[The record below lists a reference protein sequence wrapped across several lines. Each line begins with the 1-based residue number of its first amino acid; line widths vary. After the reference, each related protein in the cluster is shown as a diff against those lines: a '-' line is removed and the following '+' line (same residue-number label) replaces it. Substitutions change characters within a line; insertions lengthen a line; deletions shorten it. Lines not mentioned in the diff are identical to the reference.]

1 MISAIAKPS
10 ASVPV
15 LRGDALFVE
24 HGVNMGDDLSFAA
37 ELMLDDIYWIHPGA
51 ERLRIAIET
60 DEAGAIRIGDDTEAG
75 TPGAA
80 LHLDS
85 CLTFMCDTGETAE
98 LLVLVETDRDGH
110 ATQVFALPF
119 VPFRPRTDYRLV
131 GIDNETAPRRF
142 AEVACV
148 SFTRGTRITLG
159 SGLQKPIEEL
169 EVGDRVL
176 TRDDGVQQVRWIGHS
191 TVRAVG
197 DFAPIVIRAGT
208 LNNEN
213 DLVVSP
219 DHRLFIYQRA
229 DALGIGRS
237 EVLVRARHLL
247 NGDTITRQDGGFVEY
262 YQLLFDRHQIIYAEG
277 IAAETLL
284 VDTRTRAALPPELDA
299 RLAAALPT
307 HGQRVHMDFE
317 VGEALV
323 NRPDAA
329 RLLRAASEG

>member
-1 MISAIAKPS
+1 MISAIAKPA

-15 LRGDALFVE
+15 FRATDLVVE
-24 HGVNMGDDLSFAA
+24 HGVNVGDELSFAA
-37 ELMLDDIYWIHPGA
+37 ELIPDDIYWMADGA
-51 ERLRIAIET
+51 ERIRIEIET
-60 DEAGAIRIGDDTEAG
+60 AEGGAIRIGPDTEVG
-75 TPGAA
+75 TPGHAP
-80 LHLDS
+80 HLDS
-85 CLTFMCDTGETAE
+85 CLTFMAETGETSE
-98 LLVLVETDRDGH
+98 VLVLVEVDAAGH
-110 ATQVFALPF
+110 AARVYALPL
-119 VPFRPRTDYRLV
+119 VPLRPRTDYRLV
-131 GIDNETAPRRF
+131 GIDTEGAARRF

-148 SFTRGTRITLG
+148 SFTRGTRITMG

-176 TRDDGVQQVRWIGHS
+176 TRDDGVQEVRWIGHS
-191 TVRAVG
+191 TVRATG
-197 DFAPIVIRAGT
+197 EFAPVLIRAGT

-229 DALGIGRS
+229 DALGVGRP
-237 EVLVRARHLL
+237 ELLVRVRHLL
-247 NGDTITRQDGGFVEY
+247 NGETITRLDGGFVEY

-299 RLAAALPT
+299 RLAAALPS
-307 HGQRVHMDFE
+307 HGKAAHLDFE
-317 VGEALV
+317 VQESVLK
-323 NRPDAA
+323 RPDVA